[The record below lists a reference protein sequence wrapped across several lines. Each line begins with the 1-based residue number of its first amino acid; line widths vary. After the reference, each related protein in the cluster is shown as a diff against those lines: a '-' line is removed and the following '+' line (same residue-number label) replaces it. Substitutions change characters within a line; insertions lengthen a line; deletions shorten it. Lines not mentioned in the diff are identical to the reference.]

1 VRIRHVA
8 KQAERRIRLRRAT
21 DVASKALCVAFAAAV
36 VNAALSRAALPAWSP
51 RAPVF
56 AFAIAVAVTL
66 AVLVAW
72 GWRVDELAGAR
83 ALDRF
88 HVLSDR
94 LSSSLSF
101 AKSPLQTAFMRAAI
115 EDAAEAADRV
125 KPGRAVP
132 VPFPR
137 SLPAAVALAALWAGV
152 LLFPVSRSRSVVAA
166 ATLDAVAVAPDDLDD
181 LKQSLSELSR
191 RNVDADTKTAVDAF
205 NQLVDDIAANRL
217 DRAEV
222 FRRMDAIERG
232 LLSSETPGK
241 DAFERHAE
249 ALGDD
254 LRKADLSRPTGTAMA
269 RRDFAQAADAMRDLA
284 KKIRSPTPPV
294 DPAKLDALREA
305 LKAASERSQKNEARL
320 AERRR
325 ELAEEILKMKQ
336 KTADGGTDDDADL
349 LKNKERELER
359 LDRDA
364 SDPGEAGRQLDRL
377 DRDLDQAAEDL
388 MKDLGMS
395 ASDLD
400 KAAEDLDGNDQQQ
413 RTQQEKEEL
422 RQELQQLRELL
433 RQQGQGGKG
442 RLLRLQRFGRAA
454 RGQRG
459 GGQGTAQG
467 NDPGPGSGQQ
477 GQDPGPAKGSENG
490 QTWVL
495 GPGGEKMLMLTQGSA
510 GASPGISPMPG
521 GEGTSRA
528 RWGEGHDPHVQGKA
542 TRSDISTAD
551 TQVAGVD
558 TGQGLSRSQ
567 VIETAAERGF
577 VSRDYRRVFDEYHQ
591 VAEES
596 LAKDEVP
603 GGYRFYVKRYF
614 QLIRPREAP

>member
-1 VRIRHVA
+1 MPLYREARP
-8 KQAERRIRLRRAT
+8 
-21 DVASKALCVAFAAAV
+21 
-36 VNAALSRAALPAWSP
+36 PAWTP
-51 RAPVF
+51 RAPVL
-56 AFAIAVAVTL
+56 AFAIAVAITVTL
-66 AVLVAW
+66 PVLVAW
-72 GWRVDELAGAR
+72 GWTVDELAGAR

-101 AKSPLQTAFMRAAI
+101 AKSPVQTAFMRAAI
-115 EDAAEAADRV
+115 EDAAEAAGRV
-125 KPGRAVP
+125 EPGRAVP
-132 VPFPR
+132 LPFPR
-137 SLPAAVALAALWAGV
+137 SLPAAVALAALWVGV
-152 LLFPVSRSRSVVAA
+152 LLFPVSRPRSVVA

-191 RNVDADTKTAVDAF
+191 QNVDADTKTAVDAF
-205 NQLVDDIAANRL
+205 NQLVDDIAANRF

-232 LLSSETPGK
+232 LLSSENPGK

-249 ALGDD
+249 ALGDE
-254 LRKADLSRPTGTAMA
+254 LRKADLSRRTGAALA
-269 RRDFAQAADAMRDLA
+269 RRDFAQAADATRRPCQKD
-284 KKIRSPTPPV
+284 SFS
-294 DPAKLDALREA
+294 DALPSTTPNSGRA
-305 LKAASERSQKNEARL
+305 ARGRSKLASERSQKNEAHF

-325 ELAEEILKMKQ
+325 ELEEEIPAKMKQ

-349 LKNKERELER
+349 LRNKERELER
-359 LDRDA
+359 LDRDSSNPGDA
-364 SDPGEAGRQLDRL
+364 SRQLDRL

-400 KAAEDLDGNDQQQ
+400 RAAEDLEGNDQQQ

-459 GGQGTAQG
+459 GGQGTGQG
-467 NDPGPGSGQQ
+467 NEPGPGSGQQ
-477 GQDPGPAKGSENG
+477 GQDPGPGKGSENG

-510 GASPGISPMPG
+510 GSRLEHTLQPARWGRDFTSPMGRRHDPH
-521 GEGTSRA
+521 TSRA
-528 RWGEGHDPHVQGKA
+528 RLP
-542 TRSDISTAD
+542 RSCSISTTD
-551 TQVAGVD
+551 TPVAGVD
-558 TGQGLSRSQ
+558 TGQGCVAQSGHRERRRTRIRLARLPARLRRVPSGRRESRSRKTKFP
-567 VIETAAERGF
+567 VATAF
-577 VSRDYRRVFDEYHQ
+577 T
-591 VAEES
+591 
-596 LAKDEVP
+596 
-603 GGYRFYVKRYF
+603 
-614 QLIRPREAP
+614 